1 MFVSDSMV
9 RKGPFLEAELDVN
22 EEARV
27 WKLYFKKS
35 FTIQAIFSIAGSYFL
50 QSIT

>member
-1 MFVSDSMV
+1 MLIFEMFVSDSMV

-27 WKLYFKKS
+27 
-35 FTIQAIFSIAGSYFL
+35 
-50 QSIT
+50 